1 MGEHTIKAIET
12 EYNGYRFRSRLEARW
27 AVFFDAY
34 GIEYEY
40 EKEGFEVSTP
50 DGIVRYLPDFYF
62 PQYDMWGEVKGVTN
76 RGQIPKEDAIKMSW
90 MIANDGPCSKG
101 IILLGN
107 IPDPK
112 KAEVI
117 FWAKWRWDKN
127 GLYYDYCTDNFN
139 NTTWRRRESE
149 TAPHFFN
156 DDFMVTHSDGDDIPK
171 YRDNRI
177 FEALTAAR
185 SARFEHGEA
194 PKIKKLT
201 EHHTVYL
208 AGKIRQ
214 NGWREHIYRCRYV
227 NDFDPDEPNR
237 TVDVNENLTITG
249 PFFISCDHGCY
260 HGDGSHGVG
269 AWEGDPDDPMF
280 YNHGVPSEW
289 PGCGE
294 LGLQRID
301 VVFYCKEQI
310 DAAEIVFAY
319 IDCLDCFG
327 TLAEIGYAHAKG
339 KTIIIKF
346 GSDYLK
352 EDMWFIDK
360 MQQITCNVSNEW
372 INTQLLSKLKEELN
386 K

>member
-1 MGEHTIKAIET
+1 MEEYTIKAIET

-62 PQYDMWGEVKGVTN
+62 PQYDMWGEVKGVTD

-107 IPDPK
+107 IPNPQN
-112 KAEVI
+112 ACNI
-117 FWAKWRWDKN
+117 LWARWYWNGHGLDYEYHERCFN
-127 GLYYDYCTDNFN
+127 GLPWY
-139 NTTWRRRESE
+139 RGRESE
-149 TAPHFFN
+149 TVPLFFN
-156 DDFMVTHSDGDDIPK
+156 DDLMITHCWNDDE
-171 YRDNRI
+171 
-177 FEALTAAR
+177 FELDKRLCDALTAAR
-185 SARFEHGEA
+185 SARFEHRET
-194 PKIKKLT
+194 PKIKRIT

-208 AGKIRQ
+208 AGKIRC
-214 NGWREHIYRCRYV
+214 NGWREKIANIRDHSINQYETNPILV
-227 NDFDPDEPNR
+227 NAS
-237 TVDVNENLTITG
+237 LTIMG

-260 HGDGSHGVG
+260 HGDRTHGVG
-269 AWEGDPDDPMF
+269 LNKYCEDVDGTLYHF
-280 YNHGVPSEW
+280 
-289 PGCGE
+289 GCCGNGE
-294 LGLQRID
+294 NPPFTECD
-301 VVFYCKEQI
+301 VLDICKSQI

-346 GSDYLK
+346 ASDQLK
-352 EDMWFIDK
+352 KDMWFIDK